1 MQRCYRGV
9 HHHSNPLSLE
19 VQDQELIGHY
29 RGLDYVRSTPHHIP
43 VAKTKPALCY
53 RRVSYNICPEFDSAV
68 PIQASAGIMACHPF
82 DPIPAQPMQAN
93 HLANLRRNLERRI
106 QAAQIRGDQSLM
118 SLLQQESM
126 QLAL

>member
-9 HHHSNPLSLE
+9 HHHPTPLSLE

-29 RGLDYVRSTPHHIP
+29 RGQDYVRSVPHHIP
-43 VAKTKPALCY
+43 VAKARPTLCY
-53 RRVSYNICPEFDSAV
+53 RGVSYNICPEFNSAV

-82 DPIPAQPMQAN
+82 DPVVARPAQET
-93 HLANLRRNLERRI
+93 HLANVRRNLERRLE
-106 QAAQIRGDQSLM
+106 AAQTRGDESLV
-118 SLLQQESM
+118 SLLEQESM

>member
-9 HHHSNPLSLE
+9 HHHPTSLSLE
-19 VQDQELIGHY
+19 VHDQELIGHY
-29 RGLDYVRSTPHHIP
+29 RGVDYVRSAPHHIP
-43 VAKTKPALCY
+43 VAKPKPTLCY
-53 RRVSYNICPEFDSAV
+53 RGVSYHVCPELNSAV

-82 DPIPAQPMQAN
+82 DPIPAQPIQET

-106 QAAQIRGDQSLM
+106 QAAEIRGDQSLV